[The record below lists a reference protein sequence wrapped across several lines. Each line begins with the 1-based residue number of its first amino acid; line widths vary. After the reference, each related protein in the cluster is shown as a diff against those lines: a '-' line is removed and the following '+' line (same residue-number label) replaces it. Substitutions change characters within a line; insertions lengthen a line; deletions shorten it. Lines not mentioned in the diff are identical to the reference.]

1 MKTKLFLIIAMIF
14 NSLVFC
20 QDSLKVN
27 EQKVRLIAVTPLNDD
42 ITKVNGLAVGL
53 GFDPKYLLKDDDLT
67 ELQTVNGLNLEVNPL
82 GLIYWFFYNP
92 SGFEHQQLIKVNGLN
107 LSLAGYLRGIS
118 HNGISLSMYNYG
130 HTMNGVMG
138 SLISFDI
145 EKARGVFF
153 ATMNVSSREM
163 KGLSIAPFN
172 SAEVL
177 RGVQIGFYN
186 NNSDGKGLQIGLV
199 NRSKKMKGLQIGF
212 WNKNGKRTLPLIN
225 F

>member
-1 MKTKLFLIIAMIF
+1 MKTKLFLIIAIIF
-14 NSLVFC
+14 NSLMFC
-20 QDSLKVN
+20 QDSLKAN
-27 EQKVRLIAVTPLNDD
+27 EQEVRVIAVTPLNYD
-42 ITKVNGLAVGL
+42 ITKVNGLAIGL
-53 GFDPKYLLKDDDLT
+53 GFDPKYLFKDDDLT
-67 ELQTVNGLNLEVNPL
+67 ELQTVNGINLELNPL
-82 GLIYWFFYNP
+82 GSLYWLFYD
-92 SGFEHQQLIKVNGLN
+92 SSRFENQQLIKVNGLN

-118 HNGISLSMYNYG
+118 HNGLSLSMYNYG

-145 EKARGVFF
+145 EKGRGVFF
-153 ATMNVSSREM
+153 ATMSVSSKEM

-172 SAEVL
+172 GAEIL
-177 RGVQIGFYN
+177 RGIQIGFYN